1 MGLYDGFSAVGSS
14 VTNKNALQ
22 RWAANVSHA
31 ADTGD
36 AHGAALEAARATGVP
51 LSSPLGRWLREVSV
65 AADAAV
71 YHGSMIDT
79 LKAAQISMSS
89 PFGKWA
95 QRLSQT
101 WLRFP
106 A

>member
-14 VTNKNALQ
+14 VTNKGALQ
-22 RWAANVSHA
+22 RWAANVSTA
-31 ADTGD
+31 ADNGIP
-36 AHGAALEAARATGVP
+36 ANSALEAARATGVP
-51 LSSPLGRWLREVSV
+51 MSSPLGRWLKAISV

-71 YHGSMIDT
+71 YHASMIDV
-79 LKAAQISMSS
+79 LKAAQIDLRS

-101 WLRFP
+101 WTRFP